1 LSALTKTFIV
11 LHVVVSLLLAAGLI
25 VFVNKTQ
32 NFKTDMAAQATELS
46 RERSLL
52 TSEANATQ
60 AQASYAEAARRD
72 RDTAIADGQ
81 KSLAAAQTEVASA
94 KSALADAQGNA
105 KVLQVSIDNLTA
117 AVNASEAQR
126 KALADLLDTTRTDNN
141 TLNTKNNQLNLAIN
155 DLTARVERLQR
166 LTTDYQETIAELKA
180 AKEIAEKQVA
190 DLGGKVGAPAG
201 TSTGAPPIN
210 AVVRSSQMINGI
222 PYATISVGS
231 SDQVIKGMKF
241 NLVDN
246 GTFLGEITIE
256 QVDEKEATGKLEG
269 PKISDVKV
277 GTEAKTQL

>member
-1 LSALTKTFIV
+1 
-11 LHVVVSLLLAAGLI
+11 VVVSLLLAAGLI
-25 VFVNKTQ
+25 VFVNKTE
-32 NFKTDMAAQATELS
+32 NFKVSMAAQSAQLT
-46 RERSLL
+46 RAQSLL
-52 TSEANATQ
+52 QSETAATA
-60 AQASYAEAARRD
+60 AQASYADAARRD
-72 RDTAIADGQ
+72 RDTAVADGQ
-81 KSLAAAQTEVASA
+81 KALAAAETEVANA
-94 KSALADAQGNA
+94 KSALADAQGNT

-126 KALADLLDTTRTDNN
+126 KALADLLDSTRTDNN
-141 TLNTKNNQLNLAIN
+141 TLNGKNNQLNLAIN

-166 LTTDYQETIAELKA
+166 LVTDYQETIASDKSTIEEQQKRLTDA
-180 AKEIAEKQVA
+180 GV
-190 DLGGKVGAPAG
+190 DLNRPAG
-201 TSTGAPPIN
+201 TAAGAPSIN

-231 SDQVIKGMKF
+231 NDQVIKGMKF